1 MKKILIT
8 GASSHVAK
16 NIIDELNNKYHLT
29 LTYNKNI
36 IKKKIPDLLNWILK
50 KKM

>member
-16 NIIDELNNKYHLT
+16 NIVDDLNKKYKLT
-29 LTYNKNI
+29 LGYNKNI
-36 IKKKIPDLLNWILK
+36 IKKKY
-50 KKM
+50 

>member
-16 NIIDELNNKYHLT
+16 NIVDDL
-29 LTYNKNI
+29 NKNTNLHWGI
-36 IKKKIPDLLNWILK
+36 IKIL
-50 KKM
+50 